1 MAAVDDR
8 DPEVFT
14 VVRHGFDRG
23 QVRQRLDELTAA
35 LDRTA
40 SERDEAT
47 AQAAEL
53 RGELEIARRE
63 IIALTERLDTQS
75 DEQSG
80 ARMVAVA
87 KSQAAEVT
95 ARAKA
100 AAEHTWAA
108 TEKASADLRDHYQA
122 LLRSLDE
129 QHGELT
135 RTHRTLMASAKAQ
148 AEKMTTEAERRQ
160 EAIDKAA
167 ERDRIRIDREFS
179 ETMTTKRDTLRQELT
194 KAKTDMERE
203 VTTRLRAAD
212 EEANRRVTAVTA
224 QVQKLSSVREQLSTR
239 LRETKELL
247 DLSTSLMEPVE
258 GESEAEDLAK
268 TAGPATTTAATAA
281 ATTAVTE
288 KPKRPVPP
296 QRQPAK
302 R

>member
-8 DPEVFT
+8 DPAGFT

-23 QVRQRLDELTAA
+23 QVRQRMDELSTAVER
-35 LDRTA
+35 LT
-40 SERDEAT
+40 SERDETA

-63 IIALTERLDTQS
+63 IAALTERLDTQG
-75 DEQSG
+75 DEESG
-80 ARMVAVA
+80 ARLLAVA

-95 ARAKA
+95 ARAKV
-100 AAEHTWAA
+100 AAEQTWAA
-108 TEKASADLRDHYQA
+108 AEKASADLRDHYRA
-122 LLRSLDE
+122 LLKSLDE
-129 QHGELT
+129 QHAELN
-135 RTHRTLMASAKAQ
+135 RTHRSMMASAKAKV
-148 AEKMTTEAERRQ
+148 EEMTTEAERRQ

-179 ETMTTKRDTLRQELT
+179 ESVATKRESLRRELE
-194 KAKTDMERE
+194 KAKSDTDHEI
-203 VTTRLRAAD
+203 TARLAAAD
-212 EEANRRVTAVTA
+212 EEARRRVDSVTA
-224 QVQKLSSVREQLSTR
+224 QVKQLTAVREQLSGR

-258 GESEAEDLAK
+258 GEAEVEEPGSGSGSK
-268 TAGPATTTAATAA
+268 
-281 ATTAVTE
+281 E
-288 KPKRPVPP
+288 KGKGAVPP